1 MVVDWVV
8 VVGWVV
14 VVVDWV
20 VVGAVVVVVG
30 AVVVV
35 VEASVVVM
43 DWVVVD
49 WTGVAAVALL
59 EAAAPP
65 AVGPDGRTV
74 VPATA
79 GRTAIPGL
87 GRRATDVRT
96 VVVGLGVA
104 ATTDEGT
111 LLSTD
116 AGVTD
121 SSEAN
126 EDRSIVVEV
135 VVVDPGSSN
144 WRAPDWPPDSPL
156 QPTATVRAATK
167 SPTGTRRVRPPRDR
181 PRSADGSRVTA
192 PTGISDSLAGTGPVG
207 YSRPSPRRT

>member
-1 MVVDWVV
+1 MVVDWIV

-20 VVGAVVVVVG
+20 VVGAVVLVVG

-35 VEASVVVM
+35 VEAPVVV
-43 DWVVVD
+43 DWAVVD
-49 WTGVAAVALL
+49 WTGAAVALL

-65 AVGPDGRTV
+65 AVGPDGRTA

-79 GRTAIPGL
+79 GRTVIPGL

-111 LLSTD
+111 VFSTD

-156 QPTATVRAATK
+156 QPTAMVRAATK
-167 SPTGTRRVRPPRDR
+167 SPTGTRRVRPQRDR
-181 PRSADGSRVTA
+181 PGSADGSPVTA
-192 PTGISDSLAGTGPVG
+192 SDADWRKSV
-207 YSRPSPRRT
+207 RRKPLIVARRAPDT